1 MRRVEATTR
10 LSTPATPPYSMKING
25 GPGMYSIGGLYS
37 IKQDTRR
44 GSARGAGEGSASLQ
58 AYPVNGTAQADAYAS
73 TPPLTPWGAPLAT
86 PRDEKGPY
94 EEFITRIQ
102 SSLASLFSG
111 GNRTPPDCR
120 RSGSVRTLGLAP
132 RRKSTRASC
141 RGSMPEP
148 TIHEEEE
155 TEFETEND
163 DTSGSESS
171 PQLGPSKKG
180 CEACCANCGASV
192 PTTPAMPASHA
203 QAAGGV
209 AAELSSEEQALAR
222 IYQNIKE
229 EARRRLLLQQLLA
242 EEVIP
247 TRLRPQS
254 SAAMPIP
261 TPTPSPSP
269 PSPPPSPGAKRQWR
283 RW

>member
-1 MRRVEATTR
+1 MTRTQRLRRPRQV
-10 LSTPATPPYSMKING
+10 P
-25 GPGMYSIGGLYS
+25 
-37 IKQDTRR
+37 Q
-44 GSARGAGEGSASLQ
+44 AG
-58 AYPVNGTAQADAYAS
+58 NH
-73 TPPLTPWGAPLAT
+73 
-86 PRDEKGPY
+86 
-94 EEFITRIQ
+94 
-102 SSLASLFSG
+102 
-111 GNRTPPDCR
+111 CR

-148 TIHEEEE
+148 TIHEEDE

-242 EEVIP
+242 EEVV
-247 TRLRPQS
+247 
-254 SAAMPIP
+254 P
-261 TPTPSPSP
+261 TPTPHPIVGRDANSYTHPVSHPTPQLRAYKENPRTSPT
-269 PSPPPSPGAKRQWR
+269 WR
-283 RW
+283 RKC

>member
-44 GSARGAGEGSASLQ
+44 SARGAKGSASLQ

-180 CEACCANCGASV
+180 CEACCANCGASA

-247 TRLRPQS
+247 T
-254 SAAMPIP
+254 P
-261 TPTPSPSP
+261 TPP
-269 PSPPPSPGAKRQWR
+269 PIVGRKANSYAQPVSQPTSLPPSPGAKRRWR
-283 RW
+283 RR